1 MAALFA
7 ISFLISLVPQSWR
20 AVRFGLVKT
29 QKFIYNRARYRAKYV
44 VLVVDD
50 VNPDEGVCY
59 DGLLQGSYR

>member
-7 ISFLISLVPQSWR
+7 ISFLISLVL
-20 AVRFGLVKT
+20 GLVKT